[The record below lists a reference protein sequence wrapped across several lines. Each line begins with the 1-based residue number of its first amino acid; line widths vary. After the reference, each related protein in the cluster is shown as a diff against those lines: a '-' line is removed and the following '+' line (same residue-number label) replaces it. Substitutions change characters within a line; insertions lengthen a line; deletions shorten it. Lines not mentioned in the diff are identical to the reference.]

1 MRPGHSTNAGQV
13 DTDNT
18 ITATSTNTQQQLA
31 YIIDIILLIETKLMY
46 DVVDYSTSSD
56 NLLIM
61 ANLLLFFLL
70 GSCSNDKMVD
80 KKQSLMILFK

>member
-13 DTDNT
+13 DTDSM

-31 YIIDIILLIETKLMY
+31 YIINIILLIETKLMY

-61 ANLLLFFLL
+61 ANLFLFFLL

-80 KKQSLMILFK
+80 KKQSLMILLK